1 MDVEGGYD
9 EIDETYDND
18 DSTELDDEEG
28 NDDDVDDDN
37 PHPAEAVADA
47 NHGDTAEDMD
57 IADAD
62 QDVDGDQDMA
72 IPDADADQDFDGVA
86 DAHVDSDTDV
96 DDPNFFPAAH
106 DMSDSDNSD
115 IDRPLPDDNAG
126 DNVRG
131 RGDDFLDDLVEN
143 TNLHAAKTMPPDVP
157 DPANPYATSHKEWKT
172 TTTEEMKAFIGIN
185 ILMGIK
191 QVSDYRDFWSQDTAL
206 RDEYITSKFPR
217 RAYERLCRFIH
228 CSNPNQVNANDR
240 LDKVRPLIT
249 VLDRTFPAMF
259 EPDSELSID
268 EAMVKFNGRLVWK
281 QYMPKKP
288 IKWGMKIWCLCD
300 SKTGYCLA
308 FSVYTGAGDN
318 DDAVRIFGLG
328 YAVVMRLMHDY
339 LLSNHKLFADNFFSS
354 VTLAEDLSQADTYY
368 TGTARVKFGGLK
380 EDLCPVQQT
389 TPAYRGRELHP
400 DELWV

>member
-1 MDVEGGYD
+1 MMRE
-9 EIDETYDND
+9 ETHDND
-18 DSTELDDEEG
+18 DRTELDDEEG

-86 DAHVDSDTDV
+86 DAYVDSDTDV
-96 DDPNFFPAAH
+96 DNPNFFPAAH

-131 RGDDFLDDLVEN
+131 RGRARGRGRGGPRGRPRGGGPGKGNGRGQNQARGQGQDRARGRGDDFLDDLVEN
-143 TNLHAAKTMPPDVP
+143 TNLYAAKTMPPDVP

-259 EPDSELSID
+259 
-268 EAMVKFNGRLVWK
+268 N
-281 QYMPKKP
+281 
-288 IKWGMKIWCLCD
+288 
-300 SKTGYCLA
+300 
-308 FSVYTGAGDN
+308 
-318 DDAVRIFGLG
+318 
-328 YAVVMRLMHDY
+328 
-339 LLSNHKLFADNFFSS
+339 
-354 VTLAEDLSQADTYY
+354 
-368 TGTARVKFGGLK
+368 
-380 EDLCPVQQT
+380 
-389 TPAYRGRELHP
+389 
-400 DELWV
+400 